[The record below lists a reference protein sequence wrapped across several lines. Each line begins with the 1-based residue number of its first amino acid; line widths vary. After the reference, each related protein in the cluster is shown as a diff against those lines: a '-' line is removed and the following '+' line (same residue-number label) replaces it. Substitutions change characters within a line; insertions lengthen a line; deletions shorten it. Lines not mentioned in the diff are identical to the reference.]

1 MFLKIKEIRG
11 NALSKLL
18 ISYTLGV
25 SQDFLMR

>member
-18 ISYTLGV
+18 NFYALWV
-25 SQDFLMR
+25 SQDILMR